1 MSKFP
6 FGRSTAFHFFTQT
19 RDEAERLRYH
29 FQKLLK
35 SDKIRHKTTPP
46 VEEDSYQE
54 EHTMQMPGSYSVS
67 IYVDLPS
74 TDPRVPRLIEYCQ
87 ELTAQ
92 KRWILGLDIDGYHL
106 DQDHLHEQ
114 VEDPD
119 CESY

>member
-74 TDPRVPRLIEYCQ
+74 TDRRYLHLIEHCQ
-87 ELTAQ
+87 TLTDQ
-92 KRWILGLDIDGYHL
+92 HEKILGLDIDGCPLNLDHL
-106 DQDHLHEQ
+106 REQDHTLEHE
-114 VEDPD
+114 
-119 CESY
+119 SH